1 MLTLRHILETLVSH
15 DCAKVS
21 SDYRRCSVVE
31 GEVRGGAD
39 SGGDPLDT
47 AAGVCKKLLKKRYQ
61 ILSGESKGIYGYGF
75 LCCWGSVELMEKK
88 RWEDVDVLKP
98 AKFCLSALERFGA
111 SAKT

>member
-47 AAGVCKKLLKKRYQ
+47 AAGVCKKLLKKDTR
-61 ILSGESKGIYGYGF
+61 S
-75 LCCWGSVELMEKK
+75 SVENLRVSM
-88 RWEDVDVLKP
+88 DMGFSVVGVVL
-98 AKFCLSALERFGA
+98 S
-111 SAKT
+111 